1 MRRSERSTC
10 RRSISA
16 EVVGMLST
24 ALATKARAICA
35 RSSAGRRHVGLQAE
49 RIEDDDQ
56 AFELGGER
64 IELLVER
71 REGFGLPS
79 DPVSDVSLWRV
90 GHAGTRVI
98 QYKIDAVENWINPN
112 AA

>member
-1 MRRSERSTC
+1 
-10 RRSISA
+10 
-16 EVVGMLST
+16 MLST

-64 IELLVER
+64 IELLVQR
-71 REGFGLPS
+71 RDEFGLPS
-79 DPVSDVSLWRV
+79 DPVSDVSLRRF
-90 GHAGTRVI
+90 GHAGTHLGRRTNQRSASGI
-98 QYKIDAVENWINPN
+98 K
-112 AA
+112 